1 MLLAG
6 VRLPPNYG
14 TAYTQKFAAIY
25 ESLAQRY
32 RVSLVPR
39 VLDDIAE
46 HAELMQQDGI
56 HPTAEAQPKVL
67 MNIWAGLESML
78 VK

>member
-1 MLLAG
+1 MLLVG

-25 ESLAQRY
+25 ETLAERY
-32 RVSLVPR
+32 QVPLVPR
-39 VLDDIAE
+39 VLENIAE

-56 HPTAEAQPKVL
+56 HPTAEAQPKVM
-67 MNIWAGLESML
+67 MNIWAGLEAML
-78 VK
+78 N